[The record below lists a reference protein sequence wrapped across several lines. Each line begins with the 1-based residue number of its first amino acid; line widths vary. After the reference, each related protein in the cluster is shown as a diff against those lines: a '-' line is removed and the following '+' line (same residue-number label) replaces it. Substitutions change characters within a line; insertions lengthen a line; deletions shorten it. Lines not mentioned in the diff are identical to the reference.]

1 MKAQFLATIMSLTI
15 GGILQAQITPAGF
28 DHTQIVSW
36 EAAGIIQSLDSLGKK
51 QILVYLGAATESR
64 PDDANLFERPG
75 IFVSDQ
81 QFQHQFHPHFKYN
94 SGLSYRLQH
103 HYSGQYPFDHDS
115 PGKVHEIRT
124 YSTFSWTKSFRR
136 AQWDLSFKEE
146 IRNFFTTEIVKP
158 KSTLKLRSR
167 IKSRWKFSL
176 DKNKIHQLIF
186 QAEALLSTGK
196 GSGQTWDQ
204 FHYTDTRLS
213 AFYSFSPKNYSFRLE
228 VGYMNEIRG
237 IDANEDISFLAVNI
251 LWINPFKYHSK

>member
-1 MKAQFLATIMSLTI
+1 MSFI
-15 GGILQAQITPAGF
+15 VCKYIQAQITPAGF
-28 DHTQIVSW
+28 DHTKVVSW
-36 EAAGIIQSLDSLGKK
+36 EAVGIIQSLDSLDKK
-51 QILVYLGAATESR
+51 QVIVYLGTATESR

-94 SGLSYRLQH
+94 IGLSYRLQH
-103 HYSGQYPFDHDS
+103 HYSDQYPFDHDS

-124 YSTFSWTKSFRR
+124 YSTFSWTKSFKR

-146 IRNFFTTEIVKP
+146 MRNFFTSEITKP
-158 KSTLKLRSR
+158 KFPLKLRSR
-167 IKSRWKFSL
+167 LKSKWKFSL

-186 QAEALLSTGK
+186 QAEVLLSTGK
-196 GSGQTWDQ
+196 ESVQTWDR

-213 AFYSFSPKNYSFRLE
+213 VFYSFTPKHHPFKFE

-237 IDANEDISFLAVNI
+237 IDANEDINFLAVNF
-251 LWINPFKYHSK
+251 LWINPFKYH